1 MSIEMI
7 FMIIVSFCLLKYKFY
22 KNHVISMIIFL
33 LFGIISE
40 LALGTYFNKN
50 GYFFVCQAIRLVGT
64 ALDASLYCFEKYLME
79 KYYYPYWNVAFVP
92 GLLMFIFAS
101 ILLIYALV
109 EPKSDG
115 TFVTTFYAYFHTELG
130 LGLAMIKIVIVFI
143 IHFVMCPLT
152 ILNIFY
158 FSPNFILII
167 FQFSRIAQNIMTF
180 GLDKLYCIVFYV
192 IQFFALMIHLEIIK
206 LNFCKLNEFTKRNIE
221 LRGSDDSLFLGRDST
236 TGTNSIEF
244 ETGYIIDN
252 IGNYNVL
259 TEMREQEG
267 EEDIN
272 YK

>member
-1 MSIEMI
+1 
-7 FMIIVSFCLLKYKFY
+7 
-22 KNHVISMIIFL
+22 
-33 LFGIISE
+33 
-40 LALGTYFNKN
+40 
-50 GYFFVCQAIRLVGT
+50 
-64 ALDASLYCFEKYLME
+64 
-79 KYYYPYWNVAFVP
+79 
-92 GLLMFIFAS
+92 
-101 ILLIYALV
+101 
-109 EPKSDG
+109 
-115 TFVTTFYAYFHTELG
+115 
-130 LGLAMIKIVIVFI
+130 
-143 IHFVMCPLT
+143 MCPLT

-167 FQFSRIAQNIMTF
+167 FIFSRIAKNIMTF
-180 GLDKLYCIVFYV
+180 GVDKLYCIVFYV

-206 LNFCKLNEFTKRNIE
+206 LNFCKLNELNKRNIE